1 VSEDITLGQLRTFVC
16 AAKLGSFVKAADSLG
31 ISQPAVSDQIS
42 TLESRL
48 RDQLFQRRKG
58 TTPVLTPRG
67 MAVLREAE
75 SILEANDRILR
86 NLAEGTQRETIRIA
100 IGPHLRDRYFNP
112 LIGEIYR
119 HYPQAD
125 IELHPMQTY
134 DDALRQLDK
143 GDLDILVSTIFATG
157 QTVSRRDKVCD
168 VPVGL
173 ITTPELADRI
183 ASGETALEEQDLLV
197 PFGQSPRSSRWI
209 SHSLKEAGLNF
220 ARPPR
225 YFNNG
230 EMVQRIAN
238 EGLGLAYLM
247 LESVERELAEG
258 ILAVLEPALPPLN
271 RVLAV
276 APESSEA
283 VGFIE
288 AALRKTLTGNPALTG
303 SGI

>member
-1 VSEDITLGQLRTFVC
+1 VSDDITLGQLRTFVS

-42 TLESRL
+42 TLENRL
-48 RDQLFQRRKG
+48 HDKLFQRRKG

-75 SILEANDRILR
+75 TILEANDRMLR

-134 DDALRQLDK
+134 DDALRLLDK
-143 GDLDILVSTIFATG
+143 GELDILVSTIFATG

-183 ASGETALEEQDLLV
+183 AGGVTALEDQDLLV
-197 PFGQSPRSSRWI
+197 PFGHSPRSSRWI

-225 YFNNG
+225 FLNNG
-230 EMVQRIAN
+230 EMVQRIAS

-247 LESVERELAEG
+247 LESVEQELADG
-258 ILAVLEPALPPLN
+258 TLAVLEPALTPLT

-283 VGFIE
+283 VRFIE
-288 AALRKTLTGNPALTG
+288 AALRKALTEDPTLNAR
-303 SGI
+303 GI